1 MFRISSAS
9 AGFLDGLG
17 DLSVM
22 LGRGE
27 KPIVGDEVGSLVGEN
42 VSGLVDGDLEGDVL
56 NLKSIIV
63 VPLSSLI
70 LSGCDLVELML
81 TVRGNPPCHYVSHL
95 TL

>member
-9 AGFLDGLG
+9 AGFLEGLG
-17 DLSVM
+17 DLSEM

-27 KPIVGDEVGSLVGEN
+27 KTIIGDDAGSLIGED
-42 VSGLVDGDLEGDVL
+42 VSGLFDGDLEGDVL

-63 VPLSSLI
+63 VSLSSLM

-81 TVRGNPPCHYVSHL
+81 TV
-95 TL
+95 